1 MQFID
6 KFKEYFPCMLRLDDG
21 TEKPQP
27 CYFIDSSGNAHKMTP
42 SAFSDMLQKLIHP
55 HSLEGAFLVPCSRC
69 DDYSAKS
76 LKPRQAFLPEPD
88 FLLAT
93 DWKT

>member
-42 SAFSDMLQKLIHP
+42 SAFSDMLQKLIHKYHYQMQLIDMEFFVAVVLP
-55 HSLEGAFLVPCSRC
+55 VESDTEKKMLTFSR
-69 DDYSAKS
+69 
-76 LKPRQAFLPEPD
+76 LWR
-88 FLLAT
+88 
-93 DWKT
+93 

>member
-27 CYFIDSSGNAHKMTP
+27 CWFIDSSGSAHKMTP
-42 SAFSDMLQKLIHP
+42 STFSDMLQKLIHKY
-55 HSLEGAFLVPCSRC
+55 HYQMKLIDMDFFVAVV
-69 DDYSAKS
+69 
-76 LKPRQAFLPEPD
+76 LPVEPD
-88 FLLAT
+88 TEKKMLTFSRLWA
-93 DWKT
+93 